1 MCFTVVLV
9 AFAIW
14 IAVLGCCGFGF
25 PFWVGWV
32 WVAGFGVVIVVFFGS
47 GCVVLIVLIGFF
59 LYFDFIW

>member
-1 MCFTVVLV
+1 MWRLRYGLLCWGVVVL
-9 AFAIW
+9 
-14 IAVLGCCGFGF
+14 GFRFG
-25 PFWVGWV
+25 GLV